1 MTVGPRWRLLS
12 IGLAAALFLVMALV
26 HAQRVN
32 TDPDRHDQ
40 DSYLAYAARLKESGF
55 TAIGT
60 RRQMPIY
67 PTLQAVF
74 YEPDASASAHF
85 TRAKRVN
92 IALSFGLSILLVWAL
107 ARLLPRAEATNL
119 ALVAIFFV
127 IAFRAPYVQAEVLV
141 YALVFLQFLAMCRMW
156 RAPTLPLALAVGGLT
171 ALGWLVK
178 GTALLGL
185 YVFLAALAVREGVRA
200 FRFGARAPRA
210 AFGNAA
216 LGAVSFAAFFAGV
229 YPYAKTSKAIYGA
242 YLYDMSTRY
251 VMWCD
256 SWEQYCELN
265 RRFGT
270 HDIWKDHPPPEI
282 PTMRSFFATHSL
294 GDIALRTLGGLGE
307 VVGNCLVSHGYA
319 LFFVLLLG
327 FATALVV
334 KNRDLRAKVLRVRDP
349 AWAGWFVVP
358 YLVLHLLVLGF
369 YAPLGAGD
377 RFSLA
382 MFLPATYAAMR
393 AVAPHANASHVVS
406 LGKARLDWA
415 GFQSLF
421 FALVVVQIV
430 FYFPA
435 AMATFYSGG

>member
-1 MTVGPRWRLLS
+1 MTARPRWRF
-12 IGLAAALFLVMALV
+12 LFITLGAVLFVVMGLV
-26 HAQRVN
+26 HATRVN
-32 TDPDRHDQ
+32 TDPVRHDQ

-67 PTLQAVF
+67 PTLQALF
-74 YEPDASASAHF
+74 ITPEASPAAQF
-85 TRAKRVN
+85 ERGKRVN
-92 IALSFGLSILLVWAL
+92 IALSFGLSVLLAWAL
-107 ARLLPRAEATNL
+107 SRLLPRKEAANL
-119 ALVAIFFV
+119 ALVTTFFV

-141 YALVFLQFLAMCRMW
+141 YAILFAQFLVMCRMW
-156 RAPTLPLALAVGGLT
+156 RRPTLPLALVVGGLT
-171 ALGWLVK
+171 ALGFLVK

-185 YVFLAALAVREGVRA
+185 YVFIGALFVREGVLLVR
-200 FRFGARAPRA
+200 RRGGGVVGALR
-210 AFGNAA
+210 NAA
-216 LGAVSFAAFFAGV
+216 LGPVAFAAFFAGV

-270 HDIWKDHPPPEI
+270 HDMWKDHPPPEI
-282 PTMRSFFATHSL
+282 PTMKSYLATHSL
-294 GDIALRTLGGLGE
+294 VDMVTRTLAGIGE
-307 VVGNCLVSHGYA
+307 VVGNCLISHGYA
-319 LFFVLLLG
+319 LFFVSLIG

-334 KNRDLRAKVLRVRDP
+334 KNPELRKKVLRPRDP
-349 AWAGWFVVP
+349 AWVGAFVLP
-358 YLVLHLLVLGF
+358 YLLAHLLVLGF
-369 YAPLGAGD
+369 YGPLGAGE

-393 AVAPHANASHVVS
+393 AVAPHATADDVVRF
-406 LGKARLDWA
+406 GKLRLDWA
-415 GFQSLF
+415 SFQELF
-421 FALVVVQIV
+421 FVVVVVQIV
-430 FYFPA
+430 FYFAP

>member
-1 MTVGPRWRLLS
+1 MTVGPRWRLLW
-12 IGLAAALFLVMALV
+12 IGLGAVAFLAMALV
-26 HAQRVN
+26 HADRVN
-32 TDPDRHDQ
+32 TDPIRHDQ

-74 YEPDASASAHF
+74 YEPEASADAHF
-85 TRAKRVN
+85 KRAKRVN
-92 IALSFGLSILLVWAL
+92 IALSFGLSILLAWVL
-107 ARLLPRAEATNL
+107 SRLLPRAEARNL
-119 ALVAIFFV
+119 ALVTIFFV

-156 RAPTLPLALAVGGLT
+156 RRPTLAFALAVGGLS

-185 YVFLAALAVREGVRA
+185 YVFLAALVVREGVRA
-200 FRFGARAPRA
+200 LRLGAPRV
-210 AFGNAA
+210 A
-216 LGAVSFAAFFAGV
+216 LGNLALGGVSLATFFAGV
-229 YPYAKTSKAIYGA
+229 YPYAKTSKEIYGA

-256 SWEQYCELN
+256 SWEQYCDLN
-265 RRFGT
+265 RRYGT
-270 HDIWKDHPPPEI
+270 HDMWKDNPPPEI
-282 PTMRSFFATHSL
+282 PTMRSFLATHSI
-294 GDIALRTLGGLGE
+294 GDIVMRTLGGLGE
-307 VVGNCLVSHGYA
+307 VVGNCLISHGYA

-334 KNRDLRAKVLRVRDP
+334 KNAELRAKVLRLRDP
-349 AWAGWFVVP
+349 AWVGWLVVP
-358 YLVLHLLVLGF
+358 YLVMHLLVLGF
-369 YAPLGAGD
+369 YGPLGAGE

-393 AVAPHANASHVVS
+393 AVAPHATAAHGVS
-406 LGKARLDWA
+406 FGELRLDWA
-415 GFQSLF
+415 GFQSF
-421 FALVVVQIV
+421 FFVLVLVQIV
-430 FYFPA
+430 VYFPP